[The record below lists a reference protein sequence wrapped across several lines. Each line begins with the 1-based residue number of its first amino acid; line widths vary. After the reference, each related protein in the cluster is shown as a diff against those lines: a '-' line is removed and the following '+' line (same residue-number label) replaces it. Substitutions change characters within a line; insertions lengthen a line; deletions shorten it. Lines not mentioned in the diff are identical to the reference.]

1 MRSIIKKIPIEI
13 NEQAIEI
20 YELAKDNREEDSIA
34 VERIQVLFKEKGLEC
49 SDKTVYRMI
58 TEWKKSGSIKS
69 IIESFDV
76 DLSSPYRRTE
86 YILSVLE
93 EELRKSVEK
102 EEDIH
107 KKIRIADSMHKYIET
122 EIKIEVLRSKKT
134 TTGHQEETSKIV
146 EVTNV

>member
-1 MRSIIKKIPIEI
+1 MPIEI
-13 NEQAIEI
+13 TEQAMEI

-34 VERIQVLFKEKGLEC
+34 VERIQNLLKEKDLQC

-58 TEWKKSGSIKS
+58 AEWKKSGSIKS

-93 EELRKSVEK
+93 DELRKSVENN
-102 EEDIH
+102 EDVY

-134 TTGHQEETSKIV
+134 TTGHQEETSKII
-146 EVTNV
+146 EVNNV